1 MYFSSTP
8 LFYLMMNIE
17 PGGSSV
23 FLFLFELPFL
33 ELFIVLVFPERVQYR
48 TTLVVL

>member
-1 MYFSSTP
+1 
-8 LFYLMMNIE
+8 MMDVE

-33 ELFIVLVFPERVQYR
+33 ELFIVLVFPERVQCG
-48 TTLVVL
+48 TTLVAL